1 MKTYIRQLTNG
12 FVEKAR
18 DYFDKM
24 IAEME
29 AGKDAKNKTQ

>member
-18 DYFDKM
+18 GYFDTM

-29 AGKDAKNKTQ
+29 AGKYAKNKPQ